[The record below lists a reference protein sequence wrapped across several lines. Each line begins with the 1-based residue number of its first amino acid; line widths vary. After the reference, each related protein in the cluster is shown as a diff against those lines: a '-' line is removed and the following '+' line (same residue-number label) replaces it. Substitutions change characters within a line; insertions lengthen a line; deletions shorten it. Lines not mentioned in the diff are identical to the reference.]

1 MNKYLFELVKC
12 LTSKKG
18 TSAKAIQE
26 QEIERIK
33 VINESNEKIN
43 NEINN
48 KIHEAEMRKQI
59 IEKQIKSNN
68 TADIEIT
75 EYVCEYLQVI

>member
-1 MNKYLFELVKC
+1 MNKYFFELVKC
-12 LTSKKG
+12 LTNKKG
-18 TSAKAIQE
+18 TSTKAIQE

-43 NEINN
+43 NKINN

-68 TADIEIT
+68 TADIKIT
-75 EYVCEYLQVI
+75 EYVL

>member
-1 MNKYLFELVKC
+1 MN
-12 LTSKKG
+12 
-18 TSAKAIQE
+18 Q
-26 QEIERIK
+26 IK
-33 VINESNEKIN
+33 KIN

-48 KIHEAEMRKQI
+48 KIQEAEMRKQI
-59 IEKQIKSNN
+59 IEKQKKYNN